1 MFGFYRG
8 ILLTFVAAV
17 VAIGCADN
25 ADRLDLRVG
34 LFFTEDTQSLIVPH
48 NLRHNSFMNVNY
60 DLRAGKDTVS
70 ALARATRRVFTA
82 VEVLDSCPMKEAI
95 AGKRLDLAVIVQVIP
110 RGGSFGYQGSGF
122 QNSSDASNSLSAEM
136 TCSDSDMVEIASI
149 SASGKGNATA
159 KGILF
164 DSKRRAFV
172 NSVKAAIRNLE
183 DDVVLQMST
192 NPEIRK
198 MVEKMIRKSL

>member
-1 MFGFYRG
+1 MFGFFRG
-8 ILLTFVAAV
+8 VLLITTAFV
-17 VAIGCADN
+17 VAGCAEN
-25 ADRLDLRVG
+25 SDRMDLRVG

-48 NLRHNSFMNVNY
+48 NLRHNSLMNVNY
-60 DLRAGKDTVS
+60 DLRAGKDIVS

-82 VEVLDSCPMKEAI
+82 VEVLDLYPMKEAI
-95 AGKRLDLAVIVQVIP
+95 AGKRLNLVVIVQVIP

-136 TCSDSDMVEIASI
+136 TFFDSEMVEIASI
-149 SASGKGNATA
+149 TASGEGNAAA

-164 DSKRRAFV
+164 DSRRKAFV
-172 NSVKAAIRNLE
+172 GAVKSAVRNLE
-183 DDVVLQMST
+183 DDVVLRMSS

-198 MVEKMIRKSL
+198 LAE